1 VTDLSRPERLQP
13 SLLDR
18 LTDEDPRKKS
28 EGREKRA
35 LSLSKYESAVMR
47 DLAWLLNSTNLE
59 SVMDLDDY
67 PETANSTLNYGIPS
81 MSGRTLSNSDISDLE
96 RSVRKAILNF
106 EPRIQRN
113 SLRVRA
119 MEDGESRRNS
129 LSFVI
134 EGELWA
140 HPMPLHLLLRTDID
154 LETGTV
160 LVSEHRGR
168 ED

>member
-1 VTDLSRPERLQP
+1 MTDLSRPERLQP

-47 DLAWLLNSTNLE
+47 DLAWLMNSTNLE

>member
-47 DLAWLLNSTNLE
+47 DLAWLMNSTNLE

>member
-1 VTDLSRPERLQP
+1 MTDLSRPERLQP

>member
-1 VTDLSRPERLQP
+1 MADLSRPERLQP

-35 LSLSKYESAVMR
+35 LSLSKYENAVMR
-47 DLAWLLNSTNLE
+47 DLAWLMNSTNLE
-59 SVMDLDDY
+59 SLMDLDDY

-81 MSGRTLSNSDISDLE
+81 MAGRTLSNSDISDLE